1 MPPVTRDRLEQ
12 ILGRR
17 RELLTTAD
25 IARDYKFPSAEA
37 VRKFL
42 GRHRDIPTL
51 KRDRT
56 VLVDRR
62 DFDAALARYRHS
74 LRKAS

>member
-1 MPPVTRDRLEQ
+1 VNDTAARLRQ
-12 ILGRR
+12 VLGVGR

-37 VRKFL
+37 ARCFL
-42 GRHRDIPTL
+42 KRHPQIPIE

-62 DFDAALARYRHS
+62 ELDRYLQRRDEKAQAR
-74 LRKAS
+74 